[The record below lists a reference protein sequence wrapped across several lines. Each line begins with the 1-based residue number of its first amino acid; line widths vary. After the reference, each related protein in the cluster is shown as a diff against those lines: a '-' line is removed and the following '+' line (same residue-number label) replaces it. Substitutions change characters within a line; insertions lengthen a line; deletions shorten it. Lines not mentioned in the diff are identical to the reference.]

1 MYSAT
6 AGTLTLADRTIR
18 VVQPDRGGVIATDKA
33 AVELSQVTVVTMGAD
48 SAGLATAAGGGTI
61 TATGC
66 DVMTSGRGSPCLY
79 SRDVIRVTGGVYG
92 GIRSEVAA
100 VEPNGSLTIT
110 NASLSSKLKRCAI
123 LLAPALSSEK
133 TGTESS
139 QPAAPTD
146 VGTASFT
153 MSGGSIVYA
162 DKGAVF
168 HVEGC
173 TGVIELSGVKI
184 TALSDLLLK
193 AVGPQAG
200 STTDGATDAVLK
212 ADRQTLAGDISA
224 DATSVIDLT
233 LSDQSSLVGSI
244 DPKDKAREIDLTLD
258 ASSTWRVEADSY
270 VSGLSLAA
278 GISGATITNIIGNGH
293 TVYYDP
299 SSALSSAL
307 AGQTYSLKGGGYL
320 KPAQH

>member
-1 MYSAT
+1 M
-6 AGTLTLADRTIR
+6 
-18 VVQPDRGGVIATDKA
+18 
-33 AVELSQVTVVTMGAD
+33 
-48 SAGLATAAGGGTI
+48 AAG
-61 TATGC
+61 C
-66 DVMTSGRGSPCLY
+66 SVMTSGRGSPCLY
-79 SRDVIRVTGGVYG
+79 SRDVIRVTGGIYG

-100 VEPNGSLTIT
+100 VEPNGSLTII

-139 QPAAPTD
+139 QPAAPSD

-153 MSGGSIVYA
+153 MSGGSIVYT

-184 TALSDLLLK
+184 MALSDLLLE
-193 AVGPQAG
+193 AVGPEAG
-200 STTDGATDAVLK
+200 STTEGATHAVLK

-224 DATSVIDLT
+224 DATSVIDLA

-244 DPKDKAREIDLTLD
+244 DPKDKAGEINLTLD
-258 ASSTWRVEADSY
+258 ADSTWKLTADSY

-278 GISGATITNIIGNGH
+278 GTSGTTISAIVGNGH

-299 SSALSSAL
+299 SALLSSAL
-307 AGQTYSLKGGGYL
+307 AGKTFSLKGGGYL
-320 KPAQH
+320 KPA